1 MESRKRARKPNF
13 SSAECTL
20 ILQLAEENLD
30 FLREKFSSTI
40 SNKKKNLC
48 WDNICEKVNSLG
60 VSKRTP
66 SDIKEKWRAMR
77 NEARKEMSKDR
88 YALGKTGGGKAPA
101 PPKATSQRI
110 IELFAD
116 EPGFSGIE
124 GGIESGKCPLCHAP
138 FKNV

>member
-30 FLREKFSSTI
+30 LLREKFSSTI

-48 WDNICEKVNSLG
+48 WENIGEKVNSLG
-60 VSKRTP
+60 VSKKTP
-66 SDIKEKWRAMR
+66 SDIREKWRAMR

-88 YALGKTGGGKAPA
+88 YALGKTGGGKQSN
-101 PPKATSQRI
+101 KSKDNRTFCGR
-110 IELFAD
+110 
-116 EPGFSGIE
+116 FSGIE